1 MTAQMYNSCIHHP
14 SLFSSHQSKPTKS
27 PASPFLSLQMSS
39 VEACLRHCRREKGQI
54 LCVNFDFLEFCL
66 SSALLMGPLKLS
78 QKGGR
83 LCECGHVKCQHG
95 WRKTKKKLNVT
106 DSHRYREKAKTWELF
121 LPLGHSHQTVR
132 RKRDYCH
139 LGNGKDN
146 INRHTNFQD
155 GIIALLIF
163 YRILIVMRH

>member
-39 VEACLRHCRREKGQI
+39 VGACLRHCRREKGQI
-54 LCVNFDFLEFCL
+54 LCVNFDFVEFCL

-83 LCECGHVKCQHG
+83 LCVNVAMLNASMDGKN
-95 WRKTKKKLNVT
+95 KKQAICEQFTSIQGEGKILGT
-106 DSHRYREKAKTWELF
+106 LSATGTFTPDSEVQERLLSPGKRE
-121 LPLGHSHQTVR
+121 G
-132 RKRDYCH
+132 
-139 LGNGKDN
+139 
-146 INRHTNFQD
+146 
-155 GIIALLIF
+155 
-163 YRILIVMRH
+163 